1 MHSEGAF
8 AQKRKKEETKN
19 REKKHS
25 PTIPASLFTQLQL
38 LYQIHSLSLSN
49 HFLLSLSIAGAWC
62 WCKYLRGG
70 RERERKKSREE
81 PFLLCLKK
89 LDWEMLFA
97 FDDGHPFQGKQEKLK
112 SIYW

>member
-1 MHSEGAF
+1 MLSL
-8 AQKRKKEETKN
+8 KKEKKKKQKIERKN
-19 REKKHS
+19 IA
-25 PTIPASLFTQLQL
+25 PPFQPAFYSATATVPN
-38 LYQIHSLSLSN
+38 SLSLSN
-49 HFLLSLSIAGAWC
+49 YFLLSLSIAGAGV
-62 WCKYLRGG
+62 KYLRG